1 MRAPEN
7 QSVDAALLEP
17 FKIYLGRHFD
27 HLIIRPAFL
36 NERNK
41 KRASAAVN
49 LHGGIGRFQIP
60 HPRGSVLTSS
70 YHPAVVRAE
79 GHGVNRILMTFEHE
93 GLGDGIGRHP
103 VQLYESAAMA
113 LFLLAYLVGLA
124 ARASWATRRGFYV
137 MCMA

>member
-49 LHGGIGRFQIP
+49 LHGGIGRFQGMSIGAALYCRIGADDTDSLVFAALDRAP
-60 HPRGSVLTSS
+60 HSWFDNPN
-70 YHPAVVRAE
+70 H
-79 GHGVNRILMTFEHE
+79 
-93 GLGDGIGRHP
+93 RH
-103 VQLYESAAMA
+103 SK
-113 LFLLAYLVGLA
+113 
-124 ARASWATRRGFYV
+124 TRF
-137 MCMA
+137 